1 MFGKWTFDDIEVS
14 DISLADYVACKP
26 DTAVFAPHTAGRYA
40 AKQFRKA
47 LCPIVERMATALMF
61 HGRNSGKKLLAMR
74 IMKST
79 LEIIH
84 LLTDEN
90 PMQVRSRETRAAP
103 APPAPPP
110 RARERERERERQREK
125 GRGSRATGRGSM
137 RDTEAATRALL
148 SARTRPPWC
157 SFRGVCEGVWREHGP
172 ERTRARAEM
181 TGRQRREAT
190 ERGGKGG
197 GVHRRR
203 TEGGGQRALLAAGR
217 PVRCGRR
224 TAAVVVWCPDCR
236 PVATVVAPPSHR
248 GGGRRQWDG
257 GVGPRDLA
265 EASASY
271 IVGIVQWRRFEGRAR
286 GRLCGLSLGLGAGSC
301 WECQGTRQGQR
312 GVSASPRSIPGPGPA
327 DVLVTRGCCVL
338 CRCPVNGCCC
348 HGSTAAAAAAAAGDT
363 G

>member
-1 MFGKWTFDDIEVS
+1 MVLFPRSARVCVGTWTG
-14 DISLADYVACKP
+14 ADA
-26 DTAVFAPHTAGRYA
+26 
-40 AKQFRKA
+40 
-47 LCPIVERMATALMF
+47 
-61 HGRNSGKKLLAMR
+61 
-74 IMKST
+74 
-79 LEIIH
+79 
-84 LLTDEN
+84 
-90 PMQVRSRETRAAP
+90 
-103 APPAPPP
+103 
-110 RARERERERERQREK
+110 RARGNDRKTTKGGNRTGRERR
-125 GRGSRATGRGSM
+125 GRA
-137 RDTEAATRALL
+137 
-148 SARTRPPWC
+148 P
-157 SFRGVCEGVWREHGP
+157 
-172 ERTRARAEM
+172 
-181 TGRQRREAT
+181 
-190 ERGGKGG
+190 
-197 GVHRRR
+197 